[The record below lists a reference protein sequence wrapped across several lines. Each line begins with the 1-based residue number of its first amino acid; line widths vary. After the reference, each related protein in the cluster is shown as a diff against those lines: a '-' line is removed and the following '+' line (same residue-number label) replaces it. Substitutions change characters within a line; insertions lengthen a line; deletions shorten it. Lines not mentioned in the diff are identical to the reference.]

1 MGKKSEPSL
10 DDKLKREYQ
19 QWEYYYTHGGSD
31 PFWAD
36 GCNMDLIRNHI
47 IYYKKQMEEAGELTD
62 IYYRELPPEV
72 DRDYMARADEIR
84 ANAKKSLIAYKSHP
98 DYQYLIKAIKSL
110 NKRQIESTCIN
121 NVIGYARGLEIYIG
135 SDDLVSM
142 RRHEQPERYFDS
154 FVSCRK
160 NVEKILGEKPRII
173 FYEDS
178 KQLIGQM
185 SIGDWL
191 TV

>member
-1 MGKKSEPSL
+1 M
-10 DDKLKREYQ
+10 
-19 QWEYYYTHGGSD
+19 
-31 PFWAD
+31 
-36 GCNMDLIRNHI
+36 
-47 IYYKKQMEEAGELTD
+47 
-62 IYYRELPPEV
+62 
-72 DRDYMARADEIR
+72 
-84 ANAKKSLIAYKSHP
+84 
-98 DYQYLIKAIKSL
+98 
-110 NKRQIESTCIN
+110 
-121 NVIGYARGLEIYIG
+121 YIG
-135 SDDLVSM
+135 SDDQVSM

-185 SIGDWL
+185 RIGDWL